1 MFGGESV
8 DILSWGTVRRS
19 KPIQAHCSSWSAR
32 SKQVYAALATRAT
45 ANQSEV
51 RAVSFFT
58 LRFFEVLRNLPV
70 FEITLHFRD
79 QVFLSRGNLTRSK
92 LPMLKQNEWQLC
104 KSNHFNL
111 SLSHPVSFNLSKAF
125 SIPWHVRGKFCI
137 FSICAG
143 GFGLGPD
150 SWRKFS
156 ALFLPRTRNIPWH
169 AALEQSGCGL
179 GCLGDLRPCRLT
191 GHVPANAHTHI
202 HTHSHWQSLT
212 GLTGLTGYGD
222 GMVWEL
228 HQLVMIFHRLVIY
241 VS

>member
-1 MFGGESV
+1 MFGGESM

-70 FEITLHFRD
+70 FEITLHFKD

-104 KSNHFNL
+104 KSNHFKL
-111 SLSHPVSFNLSKAF
+111 SLSHLVSFNLSKAF
-125 SIPWHVRGKFCI
+125 SIHPLTCSGQILHFFNLCRWFWPGTRFMEKV
-137 FSICAG
+137 
-143 GFGLGPD
+143 LGPILA
-150 SWRKFS
+150 S
-156 ALFLPRTRNIPWH
+156 H
-169 AALEQSGCGL
+169 A
-179 GCLGDLRPCRLT
+179 
-191 GHVPANAHTHI
+191 
-202 HTHSHWQSLT
+202 
-212 GLTGLTGYGD
+212 
-222 GMVWEL
+222 
-228 HQLVMIFHRLVIY
+228 
-241 VS
+241 